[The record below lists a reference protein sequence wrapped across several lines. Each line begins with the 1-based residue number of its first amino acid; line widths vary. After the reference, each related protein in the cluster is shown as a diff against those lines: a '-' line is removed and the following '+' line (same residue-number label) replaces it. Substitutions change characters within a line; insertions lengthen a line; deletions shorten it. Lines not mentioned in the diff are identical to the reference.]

1 MAENRARYN
10 LAIQKGTE
18 FNENKQWKEAVGAF
32 RVALSEFKTEP
43 EGYAGLGKACAGLK
57 QYKRALDCYKLA
69 ARYSHGDAKYMTRV
83 ADMQERLGQLSEAG
97 RSYMA
102 AGEYFLRQR
111 DIDSAISNWER
122 AVRLESNLLGA
133 HQRLAMA
140 FQRKGNSRG
149 AVREYLAIA
158 RILDMQGDSKKALQM
173 CRAAMR
179 LDPDNPD
186 ILTAVKLIQHGAAAY
201 PDPEEEDDQPVQ
213 QDEADEPEE
222 DSIFDAVRQM
232 ASVLESEKESW
243 GLENKASNDD
253 PVQAAKTK
261 AQEALAEELFRDEDD
276 GEDSGG
282 GMIKLERDAL
292 IGQGIDFESRG
303 EIGRAIDSYQKA
315 IDGGLSLPAAY
326 FTVGMLH
333 IENGDAEAAAEM
345 FDKAIDDESY
355 LPAVKVIL
363 SNL

>member
-1 MAENRARYN
+1 MAKNRARYN
-10 LAIQKGTE
+10 LAVQKGTE
-18 FNENKQWKEAVGAF
+18 FNEGKQWKEAVGAF

-43 EGYAGLGKACAGLK
+43 EAYAGLGKACSGLK
-57 QYKRALDCYKLA
+57 QYPRALDCYKLA
-69 ARYSHGDAKYMTRV
+69 ARYSRGDAKYMTRV
-83 ADMQERLGQLSEAG
+83 ADMQERLGKLSDAG

-102 AGEYFLRQR
+102 AGEYYLRQK

-140 FQRKGNSRG
+140 FQRQGNSRG

-186 ILTAVKLIQHGAAAY
+186 IITAVKLIQHGVAAY
-201 PDPEEEDDQPVQ
+201 PDPDPEAEAAQAQ
-213 QDEADEPEE
+213 ADEPEE
-222 DSIFDAVRQM
+222 EEDSIFTAVRQM

-243 GLENKASNDD
+243 GLQDQNRSGD
-253 PVQAAKTK
+253 PVQAAKTM
-261 AQEALAEELFRDEDD
+261 AQEQLAEELFRDEDED
-276 GEDSGG
+276 EDSGG

-303 EIGRAIDSYQKA
+303 EIERAIQSYEKA
-315 IDGGLSLPAAY
+315 IAGGLSLSAAY

-333 IENGDAEAAAEM
+333 MENGDAEAAAGM
-345 FDKAIDDESY
+345 FEKAIEDERY
-355 LPAVKVIL
+355 VAAIKAVFAD
-363 SNL
+363 

>member
-1 MAENRARYN
+1 MAKNRARYN

-18 FNENKQWKEAVGAF
+18 FNDKKQWKEAVGAF
-32 RVALSEFKTEP
+32 RVALSEFNTSP
-43 EGYAGLGKACAGLK
+43 DAYAGLGKACSGLK

-69 ARYSHGDAKYMTRV
+69 ARYAQGDAKYMTRV
-83 ADMQERLGQLSEAG
+83 ADMQERLGKLSDAG

-102 AGEYFLRQR
+102 AGEYYLRQK
-111 DIDSAISNWER
+111 DIESAISNWER

-140 FQRKGNSRG
+140 FQRQGNNRG

-179 LDPDNPD
+179 LDPENQD
-186 ILTAVKLIQHGAAAY
+186 IITAVKLIQHGAAAY
-201 PDPEEEDDQPVQ
+201 PDPEEE
-213 QDEADEPEE
+213 EAPAQVEQEEAEDEE
-222 DSIFDAVRQM
+222 DSIFTAVRQM

-243 GLENKASNDD
+243 GLESSNNNED
-253 PVQAAKTK
+253 PVQAAKTM
-261 AQEALAEELFRDEDD
+261 AQEQLAEELFRDEDD
-276 GEDSGG
+276 DDFGGNG

-292 IGQGIDFESRG
+292 IGQGIDFEARG
-303 EIGRAIDSYQKA
+303 EIGRAIASYEKA
-315 IDGGLSLPAAY
+315 IAGGLDLPAAY

-333 IENGDAEAAAEM
+333 IENGDAAAAAEM
-345 FDKAIDDESY
+345 FDKAIDDERY
-355 LPAVKVIL
+355 LPAVKAVFAE
-363 SNL
+363 